1 MVAHALITSVRRRRR
16 DLALLKTLGFSTRQV
31 AGAVAWQAS
40 AFALVAI
47 LFGFPA
53 GVALGHWF
61 WSIFASQIGV
71 PDFWTFPLHAL
82 LIVPATLVLA
92 NLIAVL
98 PARSA
103 ARTRAALVLRTE

>member
-61 WSIFASQIGV
+61 WSIFAS
-71 PDFWTFPLHAL
+71 FPLHAL